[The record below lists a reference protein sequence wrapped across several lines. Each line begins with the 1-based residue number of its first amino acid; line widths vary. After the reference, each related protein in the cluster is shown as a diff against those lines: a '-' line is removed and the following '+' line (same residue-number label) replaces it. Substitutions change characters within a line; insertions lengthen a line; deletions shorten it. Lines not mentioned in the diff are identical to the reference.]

1 MNDEEAAGHHTEPAD
16 NTETEVSVTASERS
30 GAAAVSESG
39 TATSDAAGASAPGT
53 GTAAYTSEPAISE
66 DEGPFTM
73 RGPPPPPFDGS
84 IQFRGYIDS
93 SSSRGAPMA
102 KEGPPPPPSKGPPI
116 DDNGTQ
122 WPRDAGFKVEIRE
135 SVADDSSKRI

>member
-53 GTAAYTSEPAISE
+53 GTAASATGTGPSTNRYTPERAIS
-66 DEGPFTM
+66 DVEGPFTM
-73 RGPPPPPFDGS
+73 RRPPPPPSEGS

-93 SSSRGAPMA
+93 SSRGA
-102 KEGPPPPPSKGPPI
+102 
-116 DDNGTQ
+116 NGQRGAAT
-122 WPRDAGFKVEIRE
+122 ASLHGA
-135 SVADDSSKRI
+135 SN